1 MSNLITSLYPY
12 LPMIFVVGLML
23 AAAKVVSIL
32 RQTDDSAGEPQGT
45 NPIMIVIM
53 AVFFLALLLLANS
66 MTGGRVAA
74 LLGVIIRNPLA
85 LPMVGMFAVKRMHSS
100 DKGIY
105 TTASIKDHGVMGAGK
120 YIVHTG
126 KTIKVG
132 GRNIYHQ
139 TNIYG
144 KGRLGGTRYETR
156 KGKVVSCK
164 TMFKTTWHINYVT
177 PDSDEWKIKAFKAVS
192 SKAAEKHASDYC
204 LRHGYT
210 LLCVW

>member
-1 MSNLITSLYPY
+1 MTNETYT
-12 LPMIFVVGLML
+12 LPNNYNAIGMYKFLEGLPFATL
-23 AAAKVVSIL
+23 VFCL
-32 RQTDDSAGEPQGT
+32 RQLWADLKQNKQMGVRQYNYSKRTIAIIHQ
-45 NPIMIVIM
+45 
-53 AVFFLALLLLANS
+53 LLE
-66 MTGGRVAA
+66 R
-74 LLGVIIRNPLA
+74 
-85 LPMVGMFAVKRMHSS
+85 
-100 DKGIY
+100 KGIY
-105 TTASIKDHGVMGAGK
+105 TTASIKDHGVMGAGR

-126 KTIKVG
+126 KTITVS